1 MSRFIIDE
9 SVPLLVFDGEEWV
22 EMPRRRRITRRF
34 SVAVRR
40 ISKPKETK

>member
-1 MSRFIIDE
+1 MNRYIIDE

-22 EMPRRRRITRRF
+22 EMPRRRRTARRF
-34 SVAVRR
+34 SLAVRR